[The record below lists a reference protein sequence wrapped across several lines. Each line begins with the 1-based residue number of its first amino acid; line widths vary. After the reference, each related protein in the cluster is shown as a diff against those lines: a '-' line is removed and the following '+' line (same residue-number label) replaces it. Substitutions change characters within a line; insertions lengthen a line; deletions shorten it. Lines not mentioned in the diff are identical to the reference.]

1 MWHPQPLLPA
11 RVLARVNRFTIAVQ
25 PPGEP
30 GELIP
35 PILAYLSNTGNLDS
49 ILPPGAEVLVAPV
62 ATAGTKLRFRLVL
75 ARQWGSWVAVDSGL
89 SSRLVDE
96 ALAAGSLPGFE
107 GWQMERREPAVD
119 GGRLDLLLA
128 REGRRLWMEVKCTTL
143 VRNGVARFPD
153 PATAR
158 GERHLRTLIR
168 LVEEGE
174 EAAVCFVAQ
183 RPDARAFRTLADVDP
198 KLSAALADA
207 CAGGVRCHAYRCRV
221 SRRGIWLAG
230 EIAVLS

>member
-1 MWHPQPLLPA
+1 MLHPQPLLPA
-11 RVLARVNRFTIAVQ
+11 RVVARINRFTIAVQ
-25 PPGEP
+25 PAGEP

-35 PILAYLSNTGNLDS
+35 PVLAYLSNTGNLDS
-49 ILPPGAEVLVAPV
+49 ILPTGAEVLVAPV
-62 ATAGTKLRFRLVL
+62 ATAGTKLRFRLIL
-75 ARQWGSWVAVDSGL
+75 ARQWGSWVAVDSGV
-89 SSRLVDE
+89 SSRLVED
-96 ALAAGSLPGFE
+96 ALSAGSLPGLE
-107 GWQMERREPAVD
+107 GWQVERREPRVD

-128 REGRRLWMEVKCTTL
+128 RDGCRLWMEVKCTTL

-158 GERHLRTLIR
+158 GERHLRLLIR
-168 LVEEGE
+168 LVEQGA
-174 EAAVCFVAQ
+174 EAAICFVAQ

-207 CAGGVRCHAYRCRV
+207 RAAGVRCHAYRCSV

-230 EIAVLS
+230 EIPVLG